1 MFLQI
6 AISTPLNQLFDY
18 LLPDKGP
25 APQPG
30 QRVRVPFGRTEKIG
44 IIVSLPESSAVP
56 QSRLRKAIEILD
68 AEPLLDTATME
79 LLSWSAAYYQF
90 PPGDVFAAA
99 LPATLRRGA
108 TAPLVSG
115 SSKIDQIV
123 SSLTRFRVA
132 AMSAGVDI

>member
-1 MFLQI
+1 MVFQV

-18 LLPDKGP
+18 LPPDEGH

-68 AEPLLDTATME
+68 AEPLLNTATLE
-79 LLSWSAAYYQF
+79 LLM
-90 PPGDVFAAA
+90 
-99 LPATLRRGA
+99 TL
-108 TAPLVSG
+108 
-115 SSKIDQIV
+115 
-123 SSLTRFRVA
+123 
-132 AMSAGVDI
+132 AG